1 MDESKKQDEVGNFP
15 NKQGVDVGVIGFTT
29 ESGKESMEKTDEDK
43 SSRKIQKPNDGN
55 KFSEEEQSPAE
66 DQDFVSE
73 QEETCSESSGLVKG
87 IIGVLYKG

>member
-1 MDESKKQDEVGNFP
+1 MAESEKQEDAENIPDQEDE
-15 NKQGVDVGVIGFTT
+15 GVRVTSFSA
-29 ESGKESMEKTDEDK
+29 ESVKESMETTDEDE

-55 KFSEEEQSPAE
+55 KLSEEQPSRAE

-73 QEETCSESSGLVKG
+73 QDETSSESTGIVKG